1 MKPFL
6 SAKQRSGLA
15 VAIIIIFSVFV
26 AISSDGDLG
35 QIDDYFGT
43 IVDAMSAVA
52 FGSAPELL
60 AGLWDFLTE
69 MPLVVLVLISGAI
82 YFTFRFDFINL
93 RGVRHAVN
101 VLRGKYDDP
110 NDPGEV
116 SHFQAL
122 STALSATVG
131 LGNIAGV
138 AIAVSIGGPG
148 AVFWMMFAAVF
159 GMASKFA
166 ECTLGQMYR
175 KVDEDGVVQG
185 GPMVYLRDGL
195 AEIGRPMLGKY
206 LAVIF
211 AILCIGAS
219 FGAGNMFQA
228 NQSYSAM
235 TDLVPWLEGE
245 RAHGTADLISD
256 QPITIDEP
264 THRVRLAAPI
274 DDDRTRH
281 YHPLPTHHVDDLG
294 HLEIADDDWTAVDGG
309 LYAVSIEIQARETG
323 PGYNL
328 DAGALATIEVGTV
341 ANRDLDWAVHEDIQV
356 QNAAPIDG
364 GVQPRSW
371 LFGILMVILVAIVI
385 VGGIKRI
392 GQVASKIVPAMCL
405 LYVLAAS
412 YILLIH
418 YDQIP
423 AATWIIISEAFDPQ
437 AGMGGLVGV
446 LIVGIQRAVF
456 SSEAGIGSAAIAH
469 SAAKTKEPVR
479 EGFVAL
485 LEPAIDTLLVC
496 FMTGS
501 VIVIT
506 GVYADPATAGLDDIA
521 LTSAA
526 FGTVI
531 GWFPY
536 LLSIAVVLF
545 AFSTMISWSYYG
557 ERCWSFLFGV
567 RESMT
572 YRLIF
577 LVFIFLGSVSSLS
590 NVLDFSDLMLLSM
603 AFPNIIGVVLLSGKI
618 RAALISYW
626 DRLHAGDF
634 DHH

>member
-6 SAKQRSGLA
+6 SSTQRYA
-15 VAIIIIFSVFV
+15 VVIALLIVFSILV
-26 AISSDGDLG
+26 AISTDGNLG
-35 QIDDYFGT
+35 AVDERFGAL
-43 IVDAMSAVA
+43 VDAMSALLMGTV
-52 FGSAPELL
+52 PELI
-60 AGLWDFLTE
+60 GGFWSFLHE
-69 MPLVVLVLISGAI
+69 VPLVVLTLAAGAI

-93 RGVRHAVN
+93 RGIRHALLV
-101 VLRGKYDDP
+101 VTGKYDSDD
-110 NDPGEV
+110 DPGEV

-138 AIAVSIGGPG
+138 AIAVAIGGPG
-148 AVFWMMFAAVF
+148 AVFWMMAAAVF

-195 AEIGRPMLGKY
+195 AEIGRPTLGKY
-206 LAVIF
+206 LAIIF

-228 NQSYSAM
+228 NQSFQAS
-235 TDLVPWLEGE
+235 TELVPWLAGE
-245 RAHGTADLISD
+245 TA
-256 QPITIDEP
+256 QGEVTIE
-264 THRVRLAAPI
+264 HERRVNF
-274 DDDRTRH
+274 DN
-281 YHPLPTHHVDDLG
+281 LPTHQVRITSPSPHGEDRPQLVYHPVEQLNIDF
-294 HLEIADDDWTAVDGG
+294 DDWTPGPDDTWLLTLDIEASESGPD
-309 LYAVSIEIQARETG
+309 YNIDARSIEAVEFGEVDNREVEWTAIDG
-323 PGYNL
+323 L
-328 DAGALATIEVGTV
+328 DIDNPEALS
-341 ANRDLDWAVHEDIQV
+341 
-356 QNAAPIDG
+356 G
-364 GVQPRSW
+364 GVQHRGW
-371 LFGILMVILVAIVI
+371 LFGFLMVFLVGLVI
-385 VGGIKRI
+385 IGGIKRI
-392 GQVASKIVPAMCL
+392 GKVASKIVPVMCL
-405 LYVLAAS
+405 LYVLAS
-412 YILLIH
+412 LYILLTH
-418 YDQIP
+418 YYMVP
-423 AATWIIISEAFDPQ
+423 EAARIIVVEAFDPQ

-469 SAAKTKEPVR
+469 SAARTKEPVR

-485 LEPAIDTLLVC
+485 LEPAIDTIIVC

-521 LTSAA
+521 LTQAA

-536 LLSIAVVLF
+536 LLAIAVVLF

-557 ERCWSFLFGV
+557 ERCWSFLFGA

-572 YRLIF
+572 YRIIF
-577 LVFIFLGSVSSLS
+577 LFFIFLGSISTLD
-590 NVLDFSDLMLLSM
+590 NVLDFADMMLLSM
-603 AFPNIIGVVLLSGKI
+603 AFPNIIGAVLLAPKI
-618 RAALISYW
+618 KAALESYW
-626 DRLHAGDF
+626 DRLQAGEF
-634 DHH
+634 DD